1 MIQARSTTEAAG
13 SVWPG
18 VGELIPSVRFDV
30 ETTPGSVVSEKS
42 EGRFVSVQLA
52 SRSRIRPGPG
62 AAASPKVVF
71 PGSQFSVPRDVAWNL
86 TGCMTISL
94 LASEAAATPGL
105 GGRRRCAS
113 PGDGYRGE
121 RG

>member
-30 ETTPGSVVSEKS
+30 EATPGSVVSEKS

-52 SRSRIRPGPG
+52 SRSRIRPGLG
-62 AAASPKVVF
+62 AAASPKLVF
-71 PGSQFSVPRDVAWNL
+71 PGSQFNVPREVALNS
-86 TGCMTISL
+86 TRSTTMSRPP
-94 LASEAAATPGL
+94 AEAAAPPGL
-105 GGRRRCAS
+105 R
-113 PGDGYRGE
+113 
-121 RG
+121 